1 MSLFNTIPWKTIAS
15 FMPTVMELV
24 RDAKGGDKGLI
35 DLQCRIEQLEHRQKI
50 VAGRLQLLL
59 GGVVA
64 ALVLAAAALVL
75 GVIAVARL

>member
-35 DLQCRIEQLEHRQKI
+35 H
-50 VAGRLQLLL
+50 VASY
-59 GGVVA
+59 
-64 ALVLAAAALVL
+64 
-75 GVIAVARL
+75 AVARRLVADLGLRAPREEHLRGCKASRACAAVRANRMA